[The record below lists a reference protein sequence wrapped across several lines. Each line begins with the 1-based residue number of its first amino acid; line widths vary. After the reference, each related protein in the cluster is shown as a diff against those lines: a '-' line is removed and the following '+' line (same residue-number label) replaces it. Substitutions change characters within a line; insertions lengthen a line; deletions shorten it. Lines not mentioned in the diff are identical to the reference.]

1 MRPTFQTIRL
11 SVVVAVIGGNFQ
23 AIAQRGS
30 RPVTPSS
37 RHSGDLVD
45 LDDDAVDLEVER
57 LAALLPPQA
66 ALDDVVD
73 LGVLADVAVDREA
86 AVAHPLELLGVA
98 VELDPAPAAD
108 PVAPHRQRP

>member
-1 MRPTFQTIRL
+1 METVTPPTWTGSSIANGSRRPVRPTFQTIL
-11 SVVVAVIGGNFQ
+11 FSVVVAVIGGNFQ

-37 RHSGDLVD
+37 RQSAALVD

-66 ALDDVVD
+66 ALDHVVD
-73 LGVLADVAVDREA
+73 
-86 AVAHPLELLGVA
+86 
-98 VELDPAPAAD
+98 
-108 PVAPHRQRP
+108 RPRARRCRR